1 MVRYSADAH
10 LLTLPCSRPYLT
22 TDQLCIDRLDPDKCD
37 ALIARGRWL
46 QTPHAHT
53 SVNGHNNWQPAG
65 CMLHD
70 YDVKD
75 MSTCLKSRRVA
86 FIGDS
91 VIRQIFWAFVE
102 KLDVPKRGEDK
113 HSNISV
119 DAHGLKV
126 DFVWDP
132 YLNTSSLHEEV
143 ARAPLSDPK
152 NSHVDR
158 ATIIVVGG
166 GLWHARHLGESC
178 HQHFED
184 SIDKITR
191 ALQDGNTS
199 RTSLSQASQSSGDAD
214 DLVLVAPV
222 LVPQYD
228 ALSPA
233 RARTITPA
241 RVERL
246 LQYLQQSSIQ
256 QNLTVAWS
264 FSHMTRHE
272 ALAYEQDG
280 LHVNRAVASEMA
292 NVLINRRCNV
302 VLRQS
307 NVKGY
312 PMDKTCCNK
321 YKRPN
326 RTQSVFLIF
335 SLVVLPVFSLSPF
348 RSEHSMSI
356 AQVAR

>member
-1 MVRYSADAH
+1 MPTCYLHSTWA
-10 LLTLPCSRPYLT
+10 LCLT
-22 TDQLCIDRLDPDKCD
+22 TDRLCIDSLDPNKCD
-37 ALIARGRWL
+37 ALLARGRWL
-46 QTPHAHT
+46 QPPDAHH
-53 SVNGHNNWQPAG
+53 SINGHQNWQPAG
-65 CMLHD
+65 CMLHE
-70 YDVKD
+70 YDAGD
-75 MSTCLKSRRVA
+75 MSICLKSRRVA

-102 KLDVPKRGEDK
+102 KLDIPQRGEDK

-132 YLNTSSLHEEV
+132 YLNTSSLYGEV
-143 ARAPLSDPK
+143 ARAPLSDSK
-152 NSHVDR
+152 NSQVDR
-158 ATIIVVGG
+158 ATIILMGG
-166 GLWHARHLGESC
+166 GLWHARHLGEVC
-178 HQHFED
+178 YQHFKD
-184 SIDKITR
+184 SIDEITR
-191 ALQDGNTS
+191 ALQDGNTT
-199 RTSLSQASQSSGDAD
+199 RTSLSQASQSSGGAD
-214 DLVLVAPV
+214 DLVLVAPI
-222 LVPQYD
+222 LVPQYG

-246 LQYLQQSSIQ
+246 LQHLQQSSIE

-264 FSHMTRHE
+264 FSHMTWRE
-272 ALAYEQDG
+272 ALAYGQDG
-280 LHVNRAVASEMA
+280 LHISRAVAGEMA
-292 NVLINRRCNV
+292 NVLLNARCNV

-321 YKRPN
+321 YPRPN

-335 SLVVLPVFSLSPF
+335 SLGVLPVFTLGPF
-348 RSEHSMSI
+348 IGEHFMSI
-356 AQVAR
+356 A